1 MENPAHSLNSPNLQ
15 TKIAPPKSN
24 DSRNPVM
31 KTILSTLI
39 LALAAFPASADVL
52 IYRSTERFQ
61 LAGDGQE
68 VAISYKGYWIIDLA
82 TTNVTSIHW
91 SSYRGQKWSEIVRLQ
106 YPLLFKVDGKNRSF
120 SFLTEAATS
129 QDQLASSSVF
139 IKGQNQTVTIG
150 TGRTGL
156 HPRTMSGKLQ
166 QVAPGSQ
173 SHESHENTLSF
184 SYAQSMTATNNDAG
198 NSVQTILNR
207 IVGQLEATGYHLT
220 NP

>member
-1 MENPAHSLNSPNLQ
+1 M
-15 TKIAPPKSN
+15 
-24 DSRNPVM
+24 R
-31 KTILSTLI
+31 TILSILV
-39 LALAAFPASADVL
+39 LALAAFTASADVL
-52 IYRSTERFQ
+52 IYKTSEQFK

-68 VAISYKGYWIIDLA
+68 VAIAYKGYWIIDLA

-91 SSYRGQKWSEIVRLQ
+91 STYRGQKWSEIVRLQ
-106 YPLLFKVDGKNRSF
+106 YPLFFKVDGKNRSF

-129 QDQLASSSVF
+129 QDQLSSSSVF

-150 TGRTGL
+150 TGRTGQ

-173 SHESHENTLSF
+173 SHESYENTLSF
-184 SYAQSMTATNNDAG
+184 SYAQSTTVTNNDAG
-198 NSVQTILNR
+198 NSVQTILNG
-207 IVGQLEATGYHLT
+207 IVGQLEASGYHLT

>member
-1 MENPAHSLNSPNLQ
+1 M
-15 TKIAPPKSN
+15 
-24 DSRNPVM
+24 RR
-31 KTILSTLI
+31 ILSILF
-39 LALAAFPASADVL
+39 LALATSTLSADVL
-52 IYRSTERFQ
+52 IYKTSEKFK

-82 TTNVTSIHW
+82 TTNVTTIHW
-91 SSYRGQKWSEIVRLQ
+91 TSYRGQKWSEIVRLQ

-129 QDQLASSSVF
+129 QDQLSTSSIF

-150 TGRTGL
+150 TGRTGQ
-156 HPRTMSGKLQ
+156 HPRTMSGKFQ

-173 SHESHENTLSF
+173 SHESYENTLSF
-184 SYAQSMTATNNDAG
+184 SYAQSMTVTNNDAG
-198 NSVQTILNR
+198 NSVQTILNG
-207 IVGQLEATGYHLT
+207 IVGQLETTGYHLI

>member
-1 MENPAHSLNSPNLQ
+1 MSAIVS
-15 TKIAPPKSN
+15 I
-24 DSRNPVM
+24 V
-31 KTILSTLI
+31 I
-39 LALAAFPASADVL
+39 LAVATLAASADVL
-52 IYRSTERFQ
+52 IYKTSEQFK

-91 SSYRGQKWSEIVRLQ
+91 STYRGQKWSEIVRLQ
-106 YPLLFKVDGKNRSF
+106 YPLFFKVDGKNRSF
-120 SFLTEAATS
+120 SILTEAATS

-150 TGRTGL
+150 TGRTGQ

-173 SHESHENTLSF
+173 SHESYENTLSF
-184 SYAQSMTATNNDAG
+184 SYAQSMTVTNNDAG

-207 IVGQLEATGYHLT
+207 MVGQLESTGYHLT